1 MARPSIELITALR
14 RTIDKLKNGAPYQ
27 WGHMGACNCG
37 NLAQEITEFS
47 KGEIHQYALQRHGDW
62 NEQLND
68 YCPTSGLPMDTV
80 IDQLISAGLS
90 LADLGHLEKLSAPEV
105 LKQIPFEK
113 RKNLKKNKKEDV
125 IYYMEIWRGILEKQ
139 WIDQQNIDLKISD
152 IKKKNENIVAS
163 ILA

>member
-1 MARPSIELITALR
+1 MARPSVELITAFR

-47 KGEIHQYALQRHGDW
+47 KGKIHQYALQRHGDW

-80 IDQLISAGLS
+80 IDQLVSAGLS
-90 LADLGHLEKLSAPEV
+90 IADLGHLEKLSSPEV
-105 LKQIPFEK
+105 LKEIPFDK
-113 RKNLKKNKKEDV
+113 RMNLKKNNKEDV
-125 IYYMEIWRGILEKQ
+125 IFYMETWVKILEKN
-139 WIDQQNIDLKISD
+139 WIEQQNIQLKIND
-152 IKKKNENIVAS
+152 IKKKKKNIIKS

>member
-1 MARPSIELITALR
+1 MARPSIELITAFR
-14 RTIDKLKNGAPYQ
+14 KTIDKLKNGAPYQ

-80 IDQLISAGLS
+80 IDQLVSAGLS
-90 LADLGHLEKLSAPEV
+90 IADLGHLEKLSSPEV

-113 RKNLKKNKKEDV
+113 RMNLKKNKKEDV
-125 IYYMEIWRGILEKQ
+125 IFYMETWVKILEKN
-139 WIDQQNIDLKISD
+139 WIEQQNIQLKISD
-152 IKKKNENIVAS
+152 LKNKKKNIVTP